1 MTTIVRASPRQSC
14 SCCGTQVLA
23 AVKDVNGTTVLH
35 VQDRRHG
42 TVHLRYFSLPDL
54 EPARPDRDQLH
65 GCLNFPR
72 TSLDFPLATN
82 TAGKSGKST
91 F

>member
-54 EPARPDRDQLH
+54 VRLLD
-65 GCLNFPR
+65 PR
-72 TSLDFPLATN
+72 GTSF
-82 TAGKSGKST
+82 TAI
-91 F
+91 